1 MNNGIE
7 GLVAFFPEMLFNIL
21 SLPPP
26 GSIRVPPIDIWA
38 KRKVKS
44 LSKL

>member
-7 GLVAFFPEMLFNIL
+7 GLVAFFPEMFFNIL
-21 SLPPP
+21 SLPPR
-26 GSIRVPPIDIWA
+26 GSVRVPPTDIWG
-38 KRKVKS
+38 KTKVKS